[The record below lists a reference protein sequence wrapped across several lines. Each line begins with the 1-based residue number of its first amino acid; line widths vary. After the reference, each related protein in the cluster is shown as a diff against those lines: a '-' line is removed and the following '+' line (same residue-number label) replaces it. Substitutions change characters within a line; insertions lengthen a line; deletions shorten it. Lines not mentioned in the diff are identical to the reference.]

1 VRKTNKTHLV
11 RLLYERL
18 GRAIPIRVVRSAV
31 NVVSDEIALCLVQDV
46 PVTVKR
52 FGTLS
57 PYRYHGHPARH
68 VGTGRMVEVK
78 AFRTVKLHA
87 SEAFLELLSERKERF
102 EKS

>member
-1 VRKTNKTHLV
+1 VKKTNKTILV

-31 NVVSDEIALCLVQDV
+31 DVLLDEIAGCLVQDV
-46 PVTVKR
+46 PVTIR
-52 FGTLS
+52 NFGTLS
-57 PYRYHGHPARH
+57 PFQYHGHPAQH

-78 AFRTVKLHA
+78 AFRSVKLHGA
-87 SEAFLELLSERKERF
+87 EAFLRLLSERREQF